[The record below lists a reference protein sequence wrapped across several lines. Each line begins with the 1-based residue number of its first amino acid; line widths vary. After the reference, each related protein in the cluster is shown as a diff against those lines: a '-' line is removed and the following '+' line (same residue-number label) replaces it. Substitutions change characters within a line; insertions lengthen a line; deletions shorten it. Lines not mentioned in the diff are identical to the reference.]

1 MEIFIVQF
9 CIEDK
14 LRLNCI
20 SFYASLKICW
30 FSQTI
35 SGNHLHCITCSLTCS
50 FPAVWRGVHVLVL
63 NSDWFI
69 LKPSSYVLVQRYVS
83 QDYGK
88 HLGPEK
94 VFAEIWFLIN
104 YKWKTEIFFYKNE
117 KYVGALVIKQI
128 GLPLVNHSYDY
139 RPMCTPLR
147 HWITSDVTVGGNVDS
162 RLFMLKWSMPFVI
175 SCFFFKIQESSVL
188 QN

>member
-1 MEIFIVQF
+1 MEILIVQF

-14 LRLNCI
+14 LRLIFI
-20 SFYASLKICW
+20 SFYASLKISW

-35 SGNHLHCITCSLTCS
+35 SSNHLHCITCSLTCS
-50 FPAVWRGVHVLVL
+50 FPALWSGVHVLGL
-63 NSDWFI
+63 KSHWFI
-69 LKPSSYVLVQRYVS
+69 CKPSSYVLVQRYVS
-83 QDYGK
+83 QDYRK

-128 GLPLVNHSYDY
+128 GLPLVNHWYDY

-147 HWITSDVTVGGNVDS
+147 PWITSDVTVRGNVNS
-162 RLFMLKWSMPFVI
+162 RLFLLEWSMPFVI
-175 SCFFFKIQESSVL
+175 SCCFFF
-188 QN
+188 